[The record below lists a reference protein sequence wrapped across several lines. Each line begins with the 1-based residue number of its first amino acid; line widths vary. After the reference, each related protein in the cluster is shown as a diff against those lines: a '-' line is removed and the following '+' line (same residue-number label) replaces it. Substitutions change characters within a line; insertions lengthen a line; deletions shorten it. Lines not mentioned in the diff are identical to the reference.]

1 MSAPI
6 QPNNSASETVQ
17 LLEQLKLPDG
27 FASAGGGVKQ
37 PLKPSYGKLSKHR
50 FSRVHPG
57 EDFKWPA
64 LIVTLKESGG
74 NGESFIAIPAL
85 RSRLGSL
92 ASPKVLRLAVDN
104 AGTPRLVGV
113 PIIDPNG
120 RPNSWNDSLV
130 RAVQIAESQWVRIE
144 SNNAATQYEVIVAK
158 EDLGAPQWPN
168 QSMQELVL
176 ACFDGKII
184 QSVDH
189 PVIRDLEGRL

>member
-1 MSAPI
+1 MSTPV
-6 QPNNSASETVQ
+6 QLKDSQSETIQ

-27 FASAGGGVKQ
+27 FATSGGGVKQ

-74 NGESFIAIPAL
+74 NGESFIATPAL

-92 ASPKVLRLAVDN
+92 ASPKILRLAVDN
-104 AGTPRLVGV
+104 VGTPRLVGV
-113 PIIDPNG
+113 PIIDPNS
-120 RPNSWNDSLV
+120 RPNSWNDSSV
-130 RAVQIAESQWVRIE
+130 RAVERAESQWVRIE
-144 SNNAATQYEVIVAK
+144 SNNIAAQYEVIVAK

-176 ACFDGKII
+176 ACFDGRII
-184 QSVDH
+184 QNVDH